1 MQSLQD
7 IKKDFDSAFKSFKST
22 YEESRSKQEEL
33 RPKDE
38 IINQTLALL
47 GNITNAELQSKN
59 DIVNKLIDASIAS
72 NQNSSKTDVNI
83 LEHDKKN
90 KKKKNNNEKDDI
102 ERSNNANKDHVTN
115 TKINYSPKKAKSNDE
130 NVHKIY

>member
-1 MQSLQD
+1 MQSLQN
-7 IKKDFDSAFKSFKST
+7 IKKDFDSEFKSFKLKA
-22 YEESRSKQEEL
+22 RSKQEEL

-90 KKKKNNNEKDDI
+90 MKKKNNNEQDDI

-115 TKINYSPKKAKSNDE
+115 AKINYSPKKAKSNNE